1 MRLVQAKDRSVQE
14 YLETSSKNGILVQF
28 KVRSEERI
36 AIYQTRSHAVVIY
49 DTLRR
54 LH

>member
-36 AIYQTRSHAVVIY
+36 AILPNTVTCSCY
-49 DTLRR
+49 L
-54 LH
+54 